1 MATVKS
7 LPPTPNREHGDAKT
21 LTHAQSRWPSDGMK
35 AKRGELSRD
44 SRPNKFRLRLYVND
58 MQIYVNLQR
67 NCLNLWE
74 Q

>member
-7 LPPTPNREHGDAKT
+7 LPPTSNREHREAK

-35 AKRGELSRD
+35 AKPGELSRD
-44 SRPNKFRLRLYVND
+44 SCPNKFRLRLYVND